1 MSKSMKIINGDE
13 AVEFLRDNKA
23 NQEHVDIDGKGQWR
37 ACSEDGTIVG
47 VAAIRKVGN
56 VWRVKGLF
64 VAPTY
69 RGHGVGSNL
78 VETILD
84 DIKTNT
90 DGSKRITTFA
100 TNMSRPIFEKNG
112 FTVKNTNKNG
122 IHFME
127 KEIITMTTAS
137 KKKFVSPAYG
147 VRAVPVD
154 QIDANAYNPNK
165 MAIPEDKLLYESIKD
180 DGYTMPIVCYQ
191 KPDGRYEIV
200 DGYHRYTT
208 MLKHKDIYDR
218 EDGKLPVTVIDK
230 PIEDRIASTIRHNRA
245 RGTHDVDLMV
255 NIVKELKD
263 SGMSDQWI
271 MKNIGM
277 SADELLRLKQVSGI
291 AALFADKSFSHAWK

>member
-1 MSKSMKIINGDE
+1 MSKSMKIINSDE
-13 AVEFLRDNKA
+13 AVEFLRGNKA

-78 VETILD
+78 VETLLD

-90 DGSKRITTFA
+90 DGSKRITAFA
-100 TNMSRPIFEKNG
+100 TDMSRPIFEKNG

-127 KEIITMTTAS
+127 KEIIAMTTS
-137 KKKFVSPAYG
+137 KNHFVSPAYG

-165 MAIPEDKLLYESIKD
+165 MSIPEDKLLYESIKD

-218 EDGKLPVTVIDK
+218 EGGKLPVTVIDK

-291 AALFADKSFSHAWK
+291 AALFADKNFSHAWK

>member
-1 MSKSMKIINGDE
+1 MSKSMKIINSDE

-23 NQEHVDIDGKGQWR
+23 NQEHVDIDGNGKWYAATHG
-37 ACSEDGTIVG
+37 ENIVG
-47 VAAIRKVGN
+47 IGAIRKVGS
-56 VWRVKGLF
+56 VWRIKGLY
-64 VAPTY
+64 VTKEH
-69 RGHGVGSNL
+69 RGQGVGSNII
-78 VETILD
+78 ETLLQG
-84 DIKTNT
+84 IKDNP

-100 TNMSRPIFEKNG
+100 TDMSRPIFEKNG

-127 KEIITMTTAS
+127 KEIIAMTTS
-137 KKKFVSPAYG
+137 KKHFVSPAYG

-165 MAIPEDKLLYESIKD
+165 MSIPEDKLLYESIKD

-218 EDGKLPVTVIDK
+218 EGGKLPVTVIDK

-291 AALFADKSFSHAWK
+291 AALFADKNFSHAWK